1 MGFSFLFNFILY
13 FYVLFYFFNIFLLFF
28 SCHKLFLYKSWFPD
42 QCLYWTPEYLMSG
55 SLYLYMF
62 LVPFLELFFPS
73 ACFVFDVLVFILLY
87 YILFYHFPLEAWFLM
102 RDIKGVNLNGRLYRE
117 ALGRVEGRET
127 IIMIYHMRTK
137 SLFNK
142 MKNRKSELL
151 KFEEITWDNKNNSI
165 IIIQFQFRYMF

>member
-1 MGFSFLFNFILY
+1 MISRSVSLLDSWVFNEWVSVSVYVSYAFS
-13 FYVLFYFFNIFLLFF
+13 
-28 SCHKLFLYKSWFPD
+28 
-42 QCLYWTPEYLMSG
+42 WT
-55 SLYLYMF
+55 
-62 LVPFLELFFPS
+62 FFPS

-127 IIMIYHMRTK
+127 IIMMYHMRTK

-142 MKNRKSELL
+142 MKNRKNELL